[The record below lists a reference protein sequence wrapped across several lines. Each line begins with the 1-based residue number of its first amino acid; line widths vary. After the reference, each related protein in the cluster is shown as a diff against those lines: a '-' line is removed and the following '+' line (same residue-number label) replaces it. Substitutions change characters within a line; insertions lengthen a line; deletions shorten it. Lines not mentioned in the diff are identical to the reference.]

1 MIRPIRIP
9 TRMRKEAALGAPPL
23 FENAEEI
30 A

>member
-1 MIRPIRIP
+1 MRIP
-9 TRMRKEAALGAPPL
+9 TRMRKEAALRAPPL